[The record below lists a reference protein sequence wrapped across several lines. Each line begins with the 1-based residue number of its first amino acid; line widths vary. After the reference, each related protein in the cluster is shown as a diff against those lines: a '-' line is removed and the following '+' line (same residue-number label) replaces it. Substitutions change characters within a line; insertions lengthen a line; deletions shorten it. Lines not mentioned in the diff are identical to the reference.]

1 MAYVLLTGFSP
12 FGGDDEK
19 ETLRNITTAT
29 LDFPLELF
37 EGVSDMAKEFI
48 ALCLNRDPKKRPS
61 VKECLNH
68 VWLAQE
74 DEPPSPSPLMLKI
87 PAPDLSEPVLAAK
100 HNSHG
105 HGPGHHTNGSL
116 GSGPSSTRS
125 FYQTCRDK
133 IIERKRYLSKS
144 REAIFEKIIDFF
156 G

>member
-1 MAYVLLTGFSP
+1 MG
-12 FGGDDEK
+12 
-19 ETLRNITTAT
+19 
-29 LDFPLELF
+29 
-37 EGVSDMAKEFI
+37 I
-48 ALCLNRDPKKRPS
+48 ALCLNRDPQKRPS

-74 DEPPSPSPLMLKI
+74 PPSPSPLMLKI
-87 PAPDLSEPVLAAK
+87 PTPDLSEPVLAAK

-105 HGPGHHTNGSL
+105 HGHHTNGSL

-144 REAIFEKIIDFF
+144 RKAILKKIINFF